1 MKYEV
6 KGWANFQQYKD
17 DRPMHWIKLH
27 TSFLDDYQ
35 INQLSELSQLHLMK
49 LWLIAA
55 KNKGIVEG
63 DAQWLARLVN
73 AKKVDLDELV
83 RSGFLVRTEPYE
95 TLQKIPRE
103 EERRV
108 EESREEKK
116 REEDSKNIVAL
127 KPDEAVEVFN
137 YWRSVMD
144 HPRAQLDGKR
154 KALINKSLRLYPSSD
169 LKLAVHG
176 CSVTPFN
183 MGDNDRGQVYDSLA
197 VILKD
202 ADQIDRFMKNSKK
215 PPTGK
220 VTTIAQ
226 SVDKYAAQTAR
237 IQAHIGQTN
246 E

>member
-27 TSFLDDYQ
+27 TSFLDDFQ

-63 DAQWLARLVN
+63 DANWLARLIN

-83 RSGFLVRTEPYE
+83 RSGFLIRTEPYE
-95 TLQKIPRE
+95 EIREIPRE
-103 EERRV
+103 EKRRE
-108 EESREEKK
+108 EESRGEKNREEKS
-116 REEDSKNIVAL
+116 RNIVAL
-127 KPDEAVEVFN
+127 KPDLAIDVFN

-144 HPRAQLDGKR
+144 HPRAQLDDKR
-154 KALINKSLRLYPSSD
+154 KALINKFLKLYPHED
-169 LKLAVHG
+169 LKLAIHG

-183 MGDNDRGQVYDSLA
+183 MGDNDRGQVYDSLT
-197 VILKD
+197 VIFKD
-202 ADQIDRFMKNSKK
+202 ADQIDRFMRNSVK
-215 PPTGK
+215 PPAGK
-220 VTTIAQ
+220 ITTIAQ
-226 SVDKYAAQTAR
+226 STDKYAAQAER
-237 IQAHIGQTN
+237 VRQHLEQN
-246 E
+246 